1 MLQRPKRTTIKHIP
15 PPSLAQAFLEVF
27 ADLGRAPI
35 DDAAV
40 AFATA
45 AARQPDALAEKA
57 TRLATVVAPD
67 DPALVTAA
75 LTDFATRATDPARA
89 ESAGPELAGAIATM
103 PGFKPGQDI
112 TRAAN
117 ELAGAIVAAAGGDAA
132 TVDAAAR
139 ELVTLV
145 IRSFPDRFPANR
157 VETAIADLGDSPL
170 GVTSRRLWDAADGR
184 IDDFRS
190 SLEHH
195 LDSELKRLGGYYRRS
210 IRLVLVVL
218 AIVVTFVANI
228 DALAL
233 TQGLWRNPDGRAA
246 LIAQADAL
254 AAGEPADAGGDSAT
268 LARLQQECRDLAPV
282 PEGPGLDPAELAA
295 GIQRVR
301 TCVDNALSELSGL
314 GVIDR
319 SLLISPSSWVDDYVP
334 WYDSAGE
341 DRGDWPLHLLGVA
354 VSAAALVLGAPFWFD
369 LIKRL
374 TGVRRGLVGDT

>member
-1 MLQRPKRTTIKHIP
+1 M
-15 PPSLAQAFLEVF
+15 
-27 ADLGRAPI
+27 
-35 DDAAV
+35 
-40 AFATA
+40 
-45 AARQPDALAEKA
+45 
-57 TRLATVVAPD
+57 
-67 DPALVTAA
+67 
-75 LTDFATRATDPARA
+75 
-89 ESAGPELAGAIATM
+89 AGAIT
-103 PGFKPGQDI
+103 
-112 TRAAN
+112 
-117 ELAGAIVAAAGGDAA
+117 AAAGGEAGVDVAA
-132 TVDAAAR
+132 PAHR
-139 ELVTLV
+139 IVTLV

-157 VETAIADLGDSPL
+157 VETAIVDLGDSPL

-184 IDDFRS
+184 IDRFRS

-195 LDSELKRLGGYYRRS
+195 LDSEMKRLGGYYKRS

-218 AIVVTFVANI
+218 AIVVTFVANV

-254 AAGEPADAGGDSAT
+254 AAGEPVATGDDAAT

-282 PEGPGLDPAELAA
+282 PDGPGLDPAEVAA

-301 TCVDNALSELSGL
+301 TCVDNALSELTGL

-319 SLLISPSSWVDDYVP
+319 SLLISPSSWLDDYLP

-341 DRGDWPLHLLGVA
+341 DRGDWVLHLLGVA
-354 VSAAALVLGAPFWFD
+354 VTAGALVLGAPFWFD